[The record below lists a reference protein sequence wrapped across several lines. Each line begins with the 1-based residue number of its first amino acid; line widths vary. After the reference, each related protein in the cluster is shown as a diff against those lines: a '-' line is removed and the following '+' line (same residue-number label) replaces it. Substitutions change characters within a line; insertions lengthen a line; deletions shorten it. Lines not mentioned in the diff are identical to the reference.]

1 MDTTPFETQEDALEG
16 RIRSMG
22 YFVGLVQQ
30 LAGNLGQ
37 VRATVAEMEAA
48 GFPKEYS
55 ILDPVK
61 QLEVSAT
68 LQVEPKIAAF
78 LGAYQELLA
87 AATAPEGEPSQAEA
101 PE

>member
-22 YFVGLVQQ
+22 YFVGLVET
-30 LAGNLGQ
+30 LAGNLGA

-48 GFPKEYS
+48 GFPREYS

-87 AATAPEGEPSQAEA
+87 STTETPTEEPPAPE
-101 PE
+101 